1 MDSKTTSEPS
11 RGKDIQEKC
20 RCRQTT
26 HLDMALLYTCRQIN
40 EEASVFVYESN
51 TSAFNSAK
59 SLGAFLECISP
70 SEREAVRKIQLSVI
84 DPLHSLWQRAVT
96 RLIVRNFTSLT
107 HIYLWVDVG
116 FAPCWFENDK
126 SVQEPAWMRPI
137 LSLAK
142 LPLKSATVV
151 MADGSY
157 PTSESGCIATY
168 HTSHR
173 HNRGLRHPYR
183 VRRRLKHDSAEYL
196 RTRLLG
202 LPLSDI

>member
-1 MDSKTTSEPS
+1 MGSEITSEPS
-11 RGKDIQEKC
+11 RGKDIHEKC
-20 RCRQTT
+20 RYGQTA

-40 EEASVFVYESN
+40 EEASIFIYESN
-51 TSAFNSAK
+51 TFAFNSAK

-70 SEREAVRKIQLSVI
+70 SEREAVRRIQLSVI

-96 RLIVRNFTSLT
+96 RLIVRNFTGLT

-151 MADGSY
+151 MGDGSL
-157 PTSESGCIATY
+157 GCIATY

-183 VRRRLKHDSAEYL
+183 VRRQLKHDSAEYL
-196 RTRLLG
+196 RSRLLG